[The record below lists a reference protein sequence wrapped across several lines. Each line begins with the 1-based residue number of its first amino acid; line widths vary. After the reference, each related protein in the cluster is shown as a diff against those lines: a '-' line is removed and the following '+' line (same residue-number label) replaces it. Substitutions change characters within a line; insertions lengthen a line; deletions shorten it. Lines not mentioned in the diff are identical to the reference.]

1 MTITA
6 MLDKYS
12 AVDRVSGISAME
24 RKREPEIQRGEHHAF
39 DYVLKSEESAIRKG
53 ECKYTK
59 DGSVYRKK

>member
-6 MLDKYS
+6 LLDKYEQ
-12 AVDRVSGISAME
+12 VERVSGISAMQ
-24 RKREPEIQRGEHHAF
+24 RDKEPEIQRGESHAF

-53 ECKYTK
+53 ERKYIK